1 MSTQPQPGGLA
12 IASPKGKIKTGK
24 ASLVGGIAVAIAAF
38 ALWTLVSR
46 ELGLIGTGWTVVG
59 LGVSAGI
66 GAWIRI
72 ADL

>member
-1 MSTQPQPGGLA
+1 MS

-24 ASLVGGIAVAIAAF
+24 ASLVGGIAVATAAF
-38 ALWTLVSR
+38 ALWLAIMH
-46 ELGLIGTGWTVVG
+46 ELGVDAAGWTVAG
-59 LGVSAGI
+59 LIVAGGL